1 MIDLNTVDIH
11 SEEFDRAMLEA
22 GNRARLETLAAGI
35 PVFYI
40 ENSTGLD
47 LMEMPDGRKFE
58 IRWLPGRP
66 ASENYEILREITT
79 KAA

>member
-11 SEEFDRAMLEA
+11 SEEFDRAIGDA
-22 GNRARLETLAAGI
+22 WTRARLETLAAGI
-35 PVFYI
+35 PVFYL
-40 ENSTGLD
+40 ETGTGLNV
-47 LMEMPDGRKFE
+47 MEMPGGRKFE

-66 ASENYEILREITT
+66 ANENYEILREIVT